1 VFYPSNF
8 PTAIRKDVLLEVDKS
23 AKFTSD
29 QIALRVKARV
39 DGAVGDPA
47 AFCAIEPT

>member
-1 VFYPSNF
+1 V
-8 PTAIRKDVLLEVDKS
+8 VLEVDTS

-29 QIALRVKARV
+29 QVAIRVKARV

-47 AFCAIEPT
+47 AFCAIEPS